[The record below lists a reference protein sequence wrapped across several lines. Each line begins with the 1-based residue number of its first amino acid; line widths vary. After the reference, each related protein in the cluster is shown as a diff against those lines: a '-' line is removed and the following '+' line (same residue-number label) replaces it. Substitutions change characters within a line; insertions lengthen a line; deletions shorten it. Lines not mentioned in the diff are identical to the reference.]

1 MPENTA
7 KPMENI
13 RRIGIYANLQKPES
27 IKLARECAEQLMEM
41 GITVYMLE
49 GHSEVYAVKGV
60 KIVPVSVFYHTVD
73 LVIVLGG
80 DGTLL
85 NIARQAAIEETP
97 LFGINTGKLGFLT
110 EGEGRDFK
118 DLLHE
123 LVYGKTLVLPRMM
136 IECTPI
142 GPDGGKTYLALNDIV
157 VRNAGLRMMEFN
169 VKANGE
175 VLGEYRADGLIV
187 STPTG
192 STAYSL
198 AAGGP
203 IVHPGADVLTLTAI
217 APQRLHDRPF
227 VLPGSAVLE
236 ISFESREHSIV
247 VSMDGQED
255 VELDGHDI
263 LRIRKAPY
271 VTHLVRL
278 HSASVFERIRKKL
291 FLEV

>member
-1 MPENTA
+1 
-7 KPMENI
+7 MENI
-13 RRIGIYANLQKPES
+13 KRIGIYANLQKPES
-27 IKLARECAEQLMEM
+27 IKLARECARQLMEM
-41 GITVYMLE
+41 GIAVYMLE
-49 GHSEVYAVKGV
+49 GHSQAYAIEGV
-60 KIVPVSVFYHTVD
+60 RIVPADAFYRDVD

-85 NIARQAAIEETP
+85 NISRQAAREETP

-136 IECTPI
+136 IECTTI
-142 GPDGGKTYLALNDIV
+142 GPDGGKTYLALNDVV
-157 VRNAGLRMMEFN
+157 VRNAGLRMMEFH

-198 AAGGP
+198 SAGGP

-227 VLPGSAVLE
+227 VLPGSTVLE
-236 ISFESREHSIV
+236 IYFESREHSIV

-263 LRIRKAPY
+263 LRIKKAPY
-271 VTHLVRL
+271 VTRLVRL